1 MRKALRWA
9 VSGALVLA
17 AATGCSNESD
27 KGPDGLSASQV
38 CDGTLTAS
46 AAAALERIGDTDRF
60 TELTGTNDIG
70 DPNKFSVKLA
80 AKRLH
85 DERGQRGQCNLY
97 KVGNDSGYPLMV
109 IDFEPVAKHPDSEK
123 AKKNM
128 DRDEIVFPL
137 GLFAYT
143 AGDNGAYL
151 YFSCPTEGPE
161 GKTPYVKADMY
172 TSKGQMNADS
182 TGKDRMTILNAVSRG
197 LAKELGCAAQAQ
209 LPAEVPAATSGG
221 T

>member
-9 VSGALVLA
+9 MSGALMLA
-17 AATGCSNESD
+17 AATGCSDGSD
-27 KGPDGLSASQV
+27 KEPDGLSASQV

-46 AAAALERIGDTDRF
+46 AATTLERIGETDRF

-85 DERGQRGQCNLY
+85 EERGRRSECSLY
-97 KVGNDSGYPLMV
+97 KVGNDSGYPLMT
-109 IDFEPVAKHPDSEK
+109 IDFEPVAKHPDPDK
-123 AKKNM
+123 AAKNM
-128 DRDEIVFPL
+128 ERDETVFPL

-143 AGDNGAYL
+143 AADNGAYL

-161 GKTPYVKADMY
+161 GNTPYVKAEMY
-172 TSKGQMNADS
+172 SSKAQMNADS
-182 TGKDRMTILNAVSRG
+182 TGKDRMTILNAVSRS
-197 LAKELGCAAQAQ
+197 LAKELGCAAQAK
-209 LPAEVPAATSGG
+209 LPAKVPDALATD
-221 T
+221 